1 MPLPG
6 FIESTLKEQLSL
18 PIKKQV
24 ESAITSGTQTLV
36 QSMSNFGS
44 ASSVLKQS
52 EAVSKIAGSGLASK
66 FTSLTNGLGFQN
78 SNGSINL
85 VNTVTRQPLATVGS
99 TRDQS
104 LPASLIMDDNANNT
118 GNFRVVLYQTP
129 DLTSKDGQ
137 DSYSQVVFDVMP
149 TIEEGRT
156 ASYDAVPIIHHPGD
170 ILKYKSTSSR
180 SWSISATLASRTA
193 EEAAHNRKIINT
205 IRSWVMP
212 FHGLGTEK
220 SAGAQYLGAP
230 PPILTLKA
238 YGDRMIGPVKCVLEQ
253 YSWQWP
259 NEVDYIPTK
268 DFLEPF
274 PVIIQI
280 SLNLKESF
288 SPAEYSGFDLIAY
301 RKANMSSAF
310 VAVKSGKRQQQPNT
324 NAQVAASPSA
334 VSTAEPKNL
343 TASQAASN
351 QSTRPPAA
359 VSKPSLPKP
368 PGIAA
373 VGNISN
379 IDIGANSISDLGGM
393 P

>member
-1 MPLPG
+1 MSLPG
-6 FIESTLKEQLSL
+6 FLESTLKEQLSL

-24 ESAITSGTQTLV
+24 ESTITSGAQTLV

-52 EAVSKIAGSGLASK
+52 EAVSKIAASGLAPK
-66 FTSLTNGLGFQN
+66 FTSLTQGLGFQKA
-78 SNGSINL
+78 NGAINL

-99 TRDQS
+99 TTDAS
-104 LPASLIMDDNANNT
+104 LPASLLTSENPNNT
-118 GNFRVVLYQTP
+118 DNFRVIIYQTP
-129 DLTSKDGQ
+129 DLTSKDGN
-137 DSYSQVVFDVMP
+137 DTYSRIEFDIMP
-149 TIEEGRT
+149 TIEESRS
-156 ASYDAVPIIHHPGD
+156 AAYDTVPIVHHPGD
-170 ILKYKSTSSR
+170 ILKYKSTASR
-180 SWSISATLASRTA
+180 SWTISATLASRTA
-193 EEAAHNRKIINT
+193 EEAARNRKIINT

-212 FHGLGTEK
+212 FHGVGTEK

-238 YGDRMIGPVKCVLEQ
+238 YGDRMIGPVKCVLDQ

-274 PVIIQI
+274 PVIIQV
-280 SLNLKESF
+280 SLTLKESF

-310 VAVKSGKRQQQPNT
+310 VAVKSGQRQQQANT
-324 NAQVAASPSA
+324 NAQVAATPRT
-334 VSTAEPKNL
+334 VSTAEPKNI
-343 TASQAASN
+343 TAAQAAAK
-351 QSTRPPAA
+351 QSPRPPAS
-359 VSKPSLPKP
+359 VSKPTLPKSP
-368 PGIAA
+368 STAA
-373 VGNISN
+373 VGNITG
-379 IDIGANSISDLGGM
+379 IDTGANTISDLGGM